1 MIELRLSEIAA
12 VVGGSLH
19 GEDVLVSGV
28 AYVDSRTPVPD
39 GLFVAIVGER
49 SDGHA
54 YADGAHAVLG
64 SRPTGAP
71 TVVVDDPVAAL
82 GRLARHVVDRLD
94 VTVLAMT
101 GSQGKTGTKDFLA
114 AVLRT
119 LAGADAVV
127 ATTANNNNEIGV
139 PLTVLRATERTR
151 FLVVEMGARGVGHI
165 SYLCEIAPPTIA
177 AVLNV
182 GTAHVG
188 EFGGREQ
195 IAQAKGEIVE
205 ALPAEGTAVLNADD
219 ALVAAMAPRT
229 RAAVRTF
236 GVRGDVHWHGAR
248 LDELGRPGFVLAHAG
263 EQAPVQLLEVG
274 AHQTLNAAAAATMA
288 LAAGFGLAE
297 VAQALGSARSASPW
311 RMEVTERADG
321 LVLVN
326 DAYNA
331 NPESVRAALEALA
344 AIGASSGRRT
354 VAVLGEMKEL
364 GSEHEAG
371 HRAVGADAAR
381 LCIDVVVVVGAA
393 ARGIADGIATG
404 PSEGTADG
412 SCEVIVTAGR
422 EDAAAWVRQNAGAE
436 DVVLVKASRG
446 AALEWIAEQV
456 LEETTP

>member
-1 MIELRLSEIAA
+1 MIPLRLSEIAA
-12 VVGGSLH
+12 VVGGTVH
-19 GEDVLVSGV
+19 GEDVLVSGP

-39 GLFVAIVGER
+39 GLFVAIVGEHT
-49 SDGHA
+49 DGHVHA
-54 YADGAHAVLG
+54 EGAHAVLG
-64 SRPTGAP
+64 SRPTSAP
-71 TVVVDDPVAAL
+71 TVVVADAVAAL

-94 VTVLAMT
+94 ATVLAMT

-119 LAGADAVV
+119 LAGEDAVV
-127 ATTANNNNEIGV
+127 ATNANNNNEIGV
-139 PLTVLRATERTR
+139 PLTVLRATAATR

-165 SYLCEIAPPTIA
+165 SYLCEIAPPDVA

-195 IAQAKGEIVE
+195 IARAKGEIVE
-205 ALPAEGTAVLNADD
+205 ALGAEGTAVLNADD
-219 ALVAAMAPRT
+219 VLVAAMAPRT
-229 RAAVRTF
+229 QAPVLTF
-236 GVRGDVHWHGAR
+236 GESGDVRWTGSR
-248 LDELGRPGFVLAHAG
+248 LDALGRPGFLLAHG
-263 EQAPVQLLEVG
+263 DEQHPVQLLEVG
-274 AHQTLNAAAAATMA
+274 AHQVLNAAAAAAMA
-288 LAAGFGLAE
+288 LGAGFGLAE
-297 VAQALGSARSASPW
+297 VAAALGSARSASRW

-321 LVLVN
+321 LVVVN

-331 NPESVRAALEALA
+331 NPDSMRAALEALA
-344 AIGASSGRRT
+344 AIGGPARRRT

-381 LCIDVVVVVGAA
+381 LGIDVVVVVGEA
-393 ARGIADGIATG
+393 ARGIADGATQ
-404 PSEGTADG
+404 GT
-412 SCEVIVTAGR
+412 CEVIVTAGR
-422 EDAAAWVRQNAGAE
+422 EDAAAWVRQNAGPE